1 LRKKSAKD
9 HDTRTDSRQRKKAM
23 KEGKKPRKFLFM
35 LDLLMPVRRASLP
48 ETADI
53 WRPKIGETPLDGRS
67 DIVVFDGT
75 HLKSAEK

>member
-1 LRKKSAKD
+1 
-9 HDTRTDSRQRKKAM
+9 M
-23 KEGKKPRKFLFM
+23 KESKKQRQFLYM
-35 LDLLMPVRRASLP
+35 LELSMHVRRASLP

-75 HLKSAEK
+75 RLKSAEK